1 MSEKKNMKNKTKKW
15 SQAEVTVHRWT
26 GVKPDGNRAVD
37 QPKDRK
43 GRYSILNI
51 LCKDAVY
58 VANPELAFGIVRRL
72 LTGNILKGEDFT
84 SFINNHPVFRQL
96 TDKVFAGEA
105 DMEVDGT
112 LLEEAQA
119 SQWGQE
125 HRPNRTLEVCGEV
138 EITWV
143 DKDGVKSEIV
153 HIGYEMI
160 RYETDSRPYIALNC
174 GGGSAIRRFL
184 LRSGPRPDYNIN
196 DDANSRRYVVRGKSI
211 EESIGEAEAKAEA
224 ESDALMAELLAG
236 NSVTIGL

>member
-1 MSEKKNMKNKTKKW
+1 M
-15 SQAEVTVHRWT
+15 
-26 GVKPDGNRAVD
+26 
-37 QPKDRK
+37 
-43 GRYSILNI
+43 
-51 LCKDAVY
+51 Y

-125 HRPNRTLEVCGEV
+125 HRPNRTLEVEGDV

-143 DKDGVKSEIV
+143 DKDGVKSEV
-153 HIGYEMI
+153 AHIGYEMI

-184 LRSGPRPDYNIN
+184 IRSGPRPDYTIN
-196 DDANSRRYVVRGKSI
+196 DDANSRRYVMRGKSVEDTI
-211 EESIGEAEAKAEA
+211 VEEEAQAEAEA
-224 ESDALMAELLAG
+224 DALMAELLAG
-236 NSVTIGL
+236 NSVTFGL